1 MLLCGWLFRFVS
13 EYGAA
18 FLILVTLVGAATAA
32 FYGWLPLYLPE
43 LFPTRVRATGQGLC
57 YNSGRILAAVGALTQ
72 GQLVGAYGGSY
83 AKAGATITLIYVVG
97 LALDLAGAGNQ
108 GPALARMR
116 SGQAKAWT
124 ATRLPL
130 LSTRMKQ
137 KAYARAGVDI
147 DLGNQV
153 KSALPRMLRATH
165 RPEVLGKVGGFGG
178 LFALDVRKYREP
190 VLVSSVDGVGTK
202 LKLAFAMD
210 RHDTIGQDLVNHCVN
225 DIAVL
230 GAEPLFFLDYLGTG
244 RLEPRVFKDIIT
256 GFAKACAEN
265 HCALIGGE
273 TAQMPGFYQPG
284 EYDVS
289 GTIVGVVEKSQ
300 MLDGKAIRAGDAVIG
315 LASSGL
321 HTNGYSLARKI
332 LFEQMGL
339 KPGSYVATLR
349 NTIGD
354 ELLKVHVSYGPL
366 IRKLLKNFNVGQA
379 PRLPRKSSKPSSRDR
394 RDACPTVKALAH
406 ITGGGFVDNIPRV
419 LPKGCDVVIRKGTW
433 EVLPIFQLIQA
444 GGGVPEEELYQVFNM
459 GVGMVIIVAADT
471 ADEALSWVR
480 AQKQK
485 AWLIGQVAK
494 GRGVARVV

>member
-1 MLLCGWLFRFVS
+1 
-13 EYGAA
+13 
-18 FLILVTLVGAATAA
+18 
-32 FYGWLPLYLPE
+32 
-43 LFPTRVRATGQGLC
+43 
-57 YNSGRILAAVGALTQ
+57 
-72 GQLVGAYGGSY
+72 
-83 AKAGATITLIYVVG
+83 
-97 LALDLAGAGNQ
+97 
-108 GPALARMR
+108 
-116 SGQAKAWT
+116 
-124 ATRLPL
+124 
-130 LSTRMKQ
+130 MKQ

-147 DLGNQV
+147 DLGNKV
-153 KSALPRMLRATH
+153 KSALPRMLQATH

-178 LFALDVRKYREP
+178 LFALNVRKYRQP

-244 RLEPRVFKDIIT
+244 RLEPRVFADIIR

-265 HCALIGGE
+265 RCALIGGE

-289 GTIVGVVEKSQ
+289 GTIVGIVEKSR
-300 MLDGKAIRAGDAVIG
+300 MLDGRVVRVGDAVIG

-332 LFEQMGL
+332 FFEQMKL
-339 KPGSYVATLR
+339 KPNTYVSDLR
-349 NTIGD
+349 NTIGQ

-366 IRKLLKNFNVGQA
+366 VQKLLKRFNGGEVSRQS
-379 PRLPRKSSKPSSRDR
+379 KSR
-394 RDACPTVKALAH
+394 RDACPTIKALAH

-433 EVLPIFQLIQA
+433 DVLPIFRLLQA
-444 GGGVPEEELYQVFNM
+444 KGGVPEAELYQVFNM
-459 GVGMVIIVAADT
+459 GIGMTIIVAADE
-471 ADEALSWVR
+471 ADEIIAFIR

-485 AWLIGQVAK
+485 AWLIGQAVK
-494 GRGVARVV
+494 GRGVARVI